1 MILTE
6 IGEIG
11 VHTASGEFFL
21 LRPSLYAMT
30 QLGTPAE
37 IVDVFAR
44 VMSDPITEKHQA
56 DQFADAL
63 AVVVACSEQDL
74 SDVFGYYDQD
84 LVYRT
89 GTADVEHLVPLARCL
104 LKHGVTGALPPL
116 PRRHDEEPNYS
127 GEFVAREYVA
137 TAIAHLGLSER
148 EAWSMTM
155 TGLIGALRAKYP
167 PTESNAPGARAPT
180 AAEHDA
186 TMEWFDKIEAK
197 RKARAKGAP

>member
-44 VMSDPITEKHQA
+44 VMSDPITEKHKA

-84 LVYRT
+84 LVYRP

-104 LKHGVTGALPPL
+104 LKHGVAGALPPL
-116 PRRHDEEPNYS
+116 PGAMTKSRTTRRNS
-127 GEFVAREYVA
+127 WRGSTSR
-137 TAIAHLGLSER
+137 
-148 EAWSMTM
+148 
-155 TGLIGALRAKYP
+155 LR
-167 PTESNAPGARAPT
+167 
-180 AAEHDA
+180 
-186 TMEWFDKIEAK
+186 
-197 RKARAKGAP
+197 